1 MAKPEG
7 GVNPHFSSVV
17 GRIEANAAAAGT
29 SVAVVEW
36 IYETP

>member
-17 GRIEANAAAAGT
+17 GRIEANAASAGT

-36 IYETP
+36 IDETP